1 MRGASSISSS
11 KPSAETSQWRAL
23 APIVVPATRAP
34 SAETATRFV
43 KSRDERRSCST
54 TSIPRS
60 AAMTGAFT

>member
-11 KPSAETSQWRAL
+11 KPSAETSQWRSSF
-23 APIVVPATRAP
+23 PIVVPATRAP

-43 KSRDERRSCST
+43 KSRDERRFSST

-60 AAMTGAFT
+60 AATTGALT